1 MELDIPAFDK
11 KNSEIF
17 GQILEGGTP
26 KTAYDLSDHG
36 RYIATTLRHTEDMMD
51 RGFLQVYEIKKENS
65 SGRPKKP
72 YGPTFYGIVENCV
85 QDPQNIKKLGK
96 IFDEWKNNTYF
107 QSILISIGLDEEKV
121 KNEPDFCKK
130 IFAKMVYFHVGCFVE
145 FDNLIHDP
153 ESIDIN
159 MMLMIG
165 SMLAYDKKNYQKIFA
180 QLYTNLPAF
189 KKSMNMI
196 YELFIANIENYKKIK
211 QVPLD

>member
-1 MELDIPAFDK
+1 
-11 KNSEIF
+11 
-17 GQILEGGTP
+17 
-26 KTAYDLSDHG
+26 
-36 RYIATTLRHTEDMMD
+36 
-51 RGFLQVYEIKKENS
+51 
-65 SGRPKKP
+65 
-72 YGPTFYGIVENCV
+72 
-85 QDPQNIKKLGK
+85 
-96 IFDEWKNNTYF
+96 
-107 QSILISIGLDEEKV
+107 
-121 KNEPDFCKK
+121 
-130 IFAKMVYFHVGCFVE
+130 MVYFHAGCFVE